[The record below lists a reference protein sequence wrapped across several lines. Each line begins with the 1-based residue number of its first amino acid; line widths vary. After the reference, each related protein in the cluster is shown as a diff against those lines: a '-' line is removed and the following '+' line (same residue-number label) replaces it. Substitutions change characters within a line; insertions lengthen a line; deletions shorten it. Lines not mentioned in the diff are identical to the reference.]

1 MRIGLSTVY
10 PFPVSRKKKE
20 EEQEEQE
27 EHTPATA
34 LPAPDPLAEAKK
46 VLTEA
51 TPEAAQTVVT
61 IMRSGSKEDLVQLQA
76 ANHILAVGGIAPAK
90 ARDDSSAR
98 IAGAAV
104 LAAIAGM
111 ARVAGLRNV
120 TPATFKK
127 VLTEEASA
135 LDLPPELLEEQDTLR

>member
-1 MRIGLSTVY
+1 M
-10 PFPVSRKKKE
+10 SRKKR
-20 EEQEEQE
+20 EEQALSE
-27 EHTPATA
+27 
-34 LPAPDPLAEAKK
+34 LPAGSTPTAPAIPVTDPLAEAKK
-46 VLTEA
+46 LLTEA
-51 TPEAAQTVVT
+51 TPEAANTVVQ

-98 IAGAAV
+98 IAGVAV

-120 TPATFKK
+120 TPSTFKK
-127 VLTEEASA
+127 VLREETLLA
-135 LDLPPELLEEQDTLR
+135 DLPPELLEDQDTLR